1 MKKIP
6 FAAKPQKATADD
18 WVNSRP
24 TPSALGTEEPSRTE
38 TVRTET
44 MKRLTIDV
52 SASLHRRIKIH
63 CAQREIKIADEV
75 RRLLEQHFPDGAGD
89 EE

>member
-1 MKKIP
+1 MKKVP
-6 FAAKPQKATADD
+6 FAAKPQQATADD

-24 TPSALGTEEPSRTE
+24 TLSVPQPEEPS
-38 TVRTET
+38 RTET

-75 RRLLEQHFPDGAGD
+75 RRLLEQHFPDGVEN

>member
-6 FAAKPQKATADD
+6 FAAKPQQATADD

-24 TPSALGTEEPSRTE
+24 TPSATELEEPSRN
-38 TVRTET
+38 ET

-75 RRLLEQHFPDGAGD
+75 RRLLEQHFPDGIEV

>member
-1 MKKIP
+1 MKKVP
-6 FAAKPQKATADD
+6 FAAKPQQATADD

-24 TPSALGTEEPSRTE
+24 TLSAAQPEEPSRN
-38 TVRTET
+38 ET

-75 RRLLEQHFPDGAGD
+75 RRLLEQHFPDNIED
-89 EE
+89 E

>member
-1 MKKIP
+1 MKKVP
-6 FAAKPQKATADD
+6 FAAKPQQATADD
-18 WVNSRP
+18 WVNARP
-24 TPSALGTEEPSRTE
+24 IPSAPQPEEPSRS
-38 TVRTET
+38 ET

-75 RRLLEQHFPDGAGD
+75 RRLLEQHFPDGL
-89 EE
+89 EEE

>member
-6 FAAKPQKATADD
+6 FAAKPQQATADD

-24 TPSALGTEEPSRTE
+24 TPSAPQAEEPSGSGA
-38 TVRTET
+38 

-75 RRLLEQHFPDGAGD
+75 RQLLEQHFPDGIED
-89 EE
+89 DN

>member
-6 FAAKPQKATADD
+6 FAAKPQQATADD

-24 TPSALGTEEPSRTE
+24 TPSAPQPDEPSRN
-38 TVRTET
+38 ET

-52 SASLHRRIKIH
+52 SANLHRRIKIH

-75 RRLLEQHFPDGAGD
+75 RRLLEQHFPDGIED
-89 EE
+89 ED

>member
-6 FAAKPQKATADD
+6 FAAKPQQATADD

-24 TPSALGTEEPSRTE
+24 TPSVPRPEEPSRN
-38 TVRTET
+38 ET

-75 RRLLEQHFPDGAGD
+75 RRLLEQHFPSDAED

>member
-1 MKKIP
+1 MKKVP
-6 FAAKPQKATADD
+6 FAAKPQQATADD
-18 WVNSRP
+18 WVNSRL
-24 TPSALGTEEPSRTE
+24 TLSAPQPEEPSRA
-38 TVRTET
+38 ET

-75 RRLLEQHFPDGAGD
+75 RRLLEQHFPDGLED

>member
-1 MKKIP
+1 MKKVP
-6 FAAKPQKATADD
+6 FAAKPQQATADD

-24 TPSALGTEEPSRTE
+24 TLSAPQPEEPSRN
-38 TVRTET
+38 ET

-75 RRLLEQHFPDGAGD
+75 RRLLEQHFPDGL
-89 EE
+89 EYKE

>member
-1 MKKIP
+1 MKKVP
-6 FAAKPQKATADD
+6 FATKPQPPTADD

-24 TPSALGTEEPSRTE
+24 TPSASQPDEPARS
-38 TVRTET
+38 ET

-75 RRLLEQHFPDGAGD
+75 RRLLEQHFSNGQDDDG
-89 EE
+89 E

>member
-1 MKKIP
+1 MKKVP
-6 FAAKPQKATADD
+6 FATKPQQATADD
-18 WVNSRP
+18 WVNARSTQTLAP
-24 TPSALGTEEPSRTE
+24 PEEPARGE
-38 TVRTET
+38 I

-75 RRLLEQHFPDGAGD
+75 RQLLEQHFPNDFGT

>member
-1 MKKIP
+1 MKKVP
-6 FAAKPQKATADD
+6 FGAKPQQADADD
-18 WVNSRP
+18 WVNARP
-24 TPSALGTEEPSRTE
+24 TPSVAQPEEAARG
-38 TVRTET
+38 ET

-75 RRLLEQHFPDGAGD
+75 RQLLEQHFPDGTD
-89 EE
+89 SE

>member
-6 FAAKPQKATADD
+6 FGAKPQAATADE
-18 WVNSRP
+18 WVNARP
-24 TPSALGTEEPSRTE
+24 ATHAVSEPEELAKSE
-38 TVRTET
+38 A

-75 RRLLEQHFPDGAGD
+75 RMLLERHFP